1 MVGISYNTKKMRPIW
16 NNLFVW
22 HKTVHRELIFKHPLM
37 SNIIID
43 ASHFYKLALPSLNC
57 MILKTIKILSLTFK
71 VNTLFLRKLTCNHHC
86 IYYQA
91 SLSLNGL
98 APCKTLW
105 TVTKTSNLCNTVLY
119 KRRRYGTNS
128 GIYN

>member
-1 MVGISYNTKKMRPIW
+1 MNETKLFLALFGIIRLTELYKSIWSEFLTIQKKMRPIW

-43 ASHFYKLALPSLNC
+43 ASHFYKLAPPLLNSI
-57 MILKTIKILSLTFK
+57 ILKTIKILSLTFK

-91 SLSLNGL
+91 ILSPNGL
-98 APCKTLW
+98 APCKTL
-105 TVTKTSNLCNTVLY
+105 
-119 KRRRYGTNS
+119 
-128 GIYN
+128 